1 MRADDLHE
9 AVGRIAGVLD
19 HAGIRPAL
27 DRFRAARGD
36 ERSVAAARLERAGKA
51 IGERFR
57 NLDTVERRL
66 VKSLHLDSL
75 ADPAYWQ
82 ALLGTAET
90 DDKGRAELVR
100 LAARL
105 MFAAQN
111 LPGLTVLLSDVE
123 PSERLASLGSGE
135 SRLRARLVDA
145 SERASSPDRIAR
157 AIDGIDMLYS
167 ACASIAR
174 RPAMDLR
181 LDAIDGTDSR
191 DVHFTGGRDAVA
203 AVVGVVMSIPNALRS
218 IDAGSD
224 LDLDALVSSLPIFA
238 DLQALASM
246 GTFSAED
253 LSNIGET
260 MHQGALL
267 VMESGIVLMPASP
280 PSRAGPGGPGSSG
293 GLVDPVDPVDPVH
306 GAGAV
311 PRDVAA
317 DRHYD
322 AYLREREAMRAGEG
336 IVDGEDESA
345 SNDPASDHPSPEG
358 EPSRDGESVSR
369 NSVELAKARLGTTVE
384 QDRARR
390 GEVDRMLS
398 VLKGQRGGH

>member
-19 HAGIRPAL
+19 DAGIRPAL

-75 ADPAYWQ
+75 ADAAYWQ
-82 ALLGTAET
+82 SLLGTAET

-111 LPGLTVLLSDVE
+111 LPGLTALLSDVE
-123 PSERLASLGSGE
+123 PPERLASLGSGE
-135 SRLRARLVDA
+135 SRLRVRLVDA
-145 SERASSPDRIAR
+145 GERASSPDRIAR
-157 AIDGIDMLYS
+157 AIDGVDMLYS

-203 AVVGVVMSIPNALRS
+203 AVVTVVMSIPNALRS

-224 LDLDALVSSLPIFA
+224 LDLDALVSSLPIF
-238 DLQALASM
+238 DELQALASM
-246 GTFSAED
+246 GSFSAED
-253 LSNIGET
+253 LANIGET

-267 VMESGIVLMPASP
+267 VVESGVVLMPASP
-280 PSRAGPGGPGSSG
+280 PPRTGPGGTSGSAG
-293 GLVDPVDPVDPVH
+293 PVDPGR
-306 GAGAV
+306 GADAV

-317 DRHYD
+317 DRHYE

-336 IVDGEDESA
+336 IVDEEDESA
-345 SNDPASDHPSPEG
+345 SNDPASNG
-358 EPSRDGESVSR
+358 EPSRDGESASH